1 MASSRKDDPDKF
13 PPLGRKMMWLEKPG
27 SIAKVITALVLSCAL
42 VFAADFTYEKYGHF
56 AEEEV
61 EGFFAMFGFVMFTL
75 LVLAARGLRVLVGE
89 REDYYGKKAKTLL
102 KNSAYSKKPPMPAGG
117 TSL

>member
-1 MASSRKDDPDKF
+1 MAQSRKDDPDKF
-13 PPLGRKMMWLEKPG
+13 PPLGQQMMWLEKPG
-27 SIAKVITALVLSCAL
+27 SVAKVITALVLACTVVVL
-42 VFAADFTYEKYGHF
+42 ADFFYEKHGHF

-89 REDYYGKKAKTLL
+89 REDYYGTKAVDQEESYPEDQIEIKD
-102 KNSAYSKKPPMPAGG
+102 YDDD
-117 TSL
+117 

>member
-1 MASSRKDDPDKF
+1 MAHSRKDDPDKF
-13 PPLGRKMMWLEKPG
+13 PPFGRKLLWLEKPG
-27 SIAKVITALVLSCAL
+27 SVAKIIIALVLACAI
-42 VFAADFTYEKYGHF
+42 VVAADFFYEKHGHF

-89 REDYYGKKAKTLL
+89 REDFYGTKAVDHEESYPKDQIEIR
-102 KNSAYSKKPPMPAGG
+102 NYDDA
-117 TSL
+117 

>member
-1 MASSRKDDPDKF
+1 MASTRKDDPDKF
-13 PPLGRKMMWLEKPG
+13 PPLGRKMLWLEKPG
-27 SIAKVITALVLSCAL
+27 SVGKIITFLVIACAVTAL
-42 VFAADFTYEKYGHF
+42 ADFFYEKHGYF

-89 REDYYGKKAKTLL
+89 REDYYGTKAVDQEE
-102 KNSAYSKKPPMPAGG
+102 SYPEDQIEIRDYDDA
-117 TSL
+117 